1 MTSKNPKP
9 QSVLQRIK
17 SATTSLGNTVI
28 DYSSPEFDNDW
39 QRSRQKLQPLLSAEQ
54 FERPTGLDLH
64 RTGSQFSQS
73 NLNLERKTTS
83 RRNST
88 TPSRTISRTSSSS
101 QTIKQNIS
109 DEQPNENN
117 NDNHDCTSSDTTHSG
132 SNLEPTDTIASF
144 LSDQSDALNF
154 PDSGTQPGRQ
164 MIALKHIINVPLSTL
179 TTLTIKPGE
188 PYFLLWY
195 FISSYFPLITAC
207 LGPVA
212 NMISFIGLIQHWRM
226 IVESGET
233 INDDG
238 YLLALNIM
246 SFFFGLLGNVSLLMN
261 FSGRVRYLVTQSV
274 SISCWCTACALIVI
288 DVAITKVRYFNGPVK
303 IAKHDDPIHFSP
315 TEGYWFAVFTAGLY
329 FFCMLI
335 LSVNFLGYRLRKYP
349 PTFNLGPKQRSL
361 MIFTICLAIWLLI
374 GGVVFAH
381 MIPDLTYGSSL
392 YFCTVSVLTIGL
404 GDILPKSAGA
414 KVLVLCFSLIGV
426 LIMGLIIT
434 MIRQV
439 VIAAGGPTIFWHQIE
454 RDRSRV
460 LSSLNNSTTNNNNDE
475 DITPEIAFHKMRKI
489 RRDAKIRQGN
499 FSLILTILNFMV
511 FWLAG
516 ATVFYF
522 AEGWSYFNAVY
533 FCFLCLITIGYG
545 DYAPKSYIGRA
556 FFVCWGIGAIP
567 LMTILISNVGDKLYD
582 VANRLSYFM
591 AKWFFPDYY
600 RYLIQRRQE
609 RVQKRKEKWEEKRR
623 QKQNRDTGIA
633 DTSGSKDANESIVS
647 DDNADDESS
656 ISSLEEEEEDED
668 NYEDGDKMEEVVS
681 EMDNTENL
689 DQLENMLQTED
700 REKGIT
706 ESRKKEVLRDLKQ
719 KVNSLRARSGKIVGT
734 DPERQVQGY
743 EKVAS
748 REKDRS
754 HREDI
759 MEPDIEANSEK
770 GVDDPDLMHDDE
782 NVADDEGD
790 LASASSSKNA
800 GPGHIAFN
808 DLPTPPPHGY
818 HESIYTSKHSNG
830 VARFANG
837 NDNDNFREQMQ
848 NGITKLKQDFE
859 RIQNYLDCLRPL
871 ISDSIDQPSKRYTHE
886 QWETFLGTLHSAD
899 ETSSN
904 PMSSDLYWLS
914 ESSPLRLPLNEPNY
928 LMMKFVLRMDAK
940 ITGSIHD
947 EIKDMERMVREA
959 KSVQLSRP
967 PRQEN

>member
-1 MTSKNPKP
+1 M
-9 QSVLQRIK
+9 LQRIK
-17 SATTSLGNTVI
+17 SATTSLGNTAI
-28 DYSSPEFDNDW
+28 DYTSPEFDNDW

-54 FERPTGLDLH
+54 FERPTGLELH
-64 RTGSQFSQS
+64 RTGSRFLKS
-73 NLNLERKTTS
+73 NLNLERKTS
-83 RRNST
+83 SSRNS
-88 TPSRTISRTSSSS
+88 TPSRTVLRTSTRTS
-101 QTIKQNIS
+101 QAQQQNVLDDQLEGNYI
-109 DEQPNENN
+109 D
-117 NDNHDCTSSDTTHSG
+117 NDGDCANSDTTHSG
-132 SNLEPTDTIASF
+132 SELEPTNTISSF
-144 LSDQSDALNF
+144 LSGQSDELNF
-154 PDSGTQPGRQ
+154 PNSNTQPGRQ

-207 LGPVA
+207 VGPVA
-212 NMISFIGLIQHWRM
+212 NMISFIGLIEHWRM
-226 IVESGET
+226 IIETGET

-246 SFFFGLLGNVSLLMN
+246 LFFFGLMGNISLLMN

-274 SISCWCTACALIVI
+274 SISCWCTACGLLVV
-288 DVAITKVRYFNGPVK
+288 DVAITKVRYFHGPVK
-303 IAKHDDPIHFSP
+303 IVKYDEPIHFRP

-335 LSVNFLGYRLRKYP
+335 LSLNFLGYKLRKYP

-374 GGVVFAH
+374 GGMVFAH
-381 MIPDLTYGSSL
+381 MIPGLTYGSSL

-404 GDILPKSAGA
+404 GDILPQSAGA

-454 RDRSRV
+454 RDRLRV
-460 LSSLNNSTTNNNNDE
+460 LSRLNTSSTDSNDGE

-499 FSLILTILNFMV
+499 FSLLLTILNFMV
-511 FWLAG
+511 FWLVG

-556 FFVCWGIGAIP
+556 FFVCWGIAAIP
-567 LMTILISNVGDKLYD
+567 LMTILISNVGDKLFD

-600 RYLIQRRQE
+600 KFLIQRRQE
-609 RVQKRKEKWEEKRR
+609 RILKRKAKWEEKRR
-623 QKQNRDTGIA
+623 RKENGDSSTV
-633 DTSGSKDANESIVS
+633 DTSGNKDENESIVS
-647 DDNADDESS
+647 DDNRDDELS

-668 NYEDGDKMEEVVS
+668 NYEDGDKEEEVVN
-681 EMDNTENL
+681 EMENTENL
-689 DQLENMLQTED
+689 DQLENILQTED
-700 REKGIT
+700 REKGVAA
-706 ESRKKEVLRDLKQ
+706 SRKKEILQDLKQ
-719 KVNSLRARSGKIVGT
+719 KVHQLRGKGGKKVGSHSEEQVKVDEVAAR
-734 DPERQVQGY
+734 
-743 EKVAS
+743 
-748 REKDRS
+748 REKYRP

-759 MEPDIEANSEK
+759 IEPDIQDISKKEFD
-770 GVDDPDLMHDDE
+770 GPDLLQDDE
-782 NVADDEGD
+782 NIADDGGD
-790 LASASSSKNA
+790 LASASSLKNVV
-800 GPGHIAFN
+800 PGHIAFN
-808 DLPTPPPHGY
+808 DLPTPPPHGN
-818 HESIYTSKHSNG
+818 HESIYISKHSNG
-830 VARFANG
+830 VARFANA

-848 NGITKLKQDFE
+848 NGIAKLKQDFE
-859 RIQNYLDCLRPL
+859 RILHYLDCLRPL
-871 ISDSIDQPSKRYTHE
+871 ISDSIDQPSKRYTHDE
-886 QWETFLGTLHSAD
+886 WETFLGTLHSAD
-899 ETSSN
+899 ENSSN
-904 PMSSDLYWLS
+904 PMNSDLYWLS

-928 LMMKFVLRMDAK
+928 LMMKFVLRMDSK
-940 ITGSIHD
+940 ISGSIHD

-959 KSVQLSRP
+959 RSIQLLQPTRE
-967 PRQEN
+967 EN